1 MKEKRLLKAMGKVDE
16 KYIEEASPAQHAQ
29 RPGWLKWGAMAACL
43 CLMITGGFLYKA
55 QNPYPVKKEVA
66 PPPPGET
73 FEIPHWDDLKI
84 YEQYSEIVFNGLP
97 YNARCGVVE
106 KNRLGGELMSV
117 VASGFDVY
125 ADQAGEDADR
135 YTNATVYEI
144 TGISSDCAVAV
155 QYEGA
160 DVYYAAV
167 NSAYR
172 PETLEQFVEDL
183 DLRNTLVF
191 GNAYYEQKKL
201 FGEYATIRFE
211 NLDGTKIWEM
221 LSLGAAAANE
231 YSDLDFEQP
240 AEVLSISVNIPL
252 LGYEN
257 ISISIHEDG
266 YIVTNILDTGKMFCI
281 GEENTQAIIDHI
293 LNECDG
299 YEIVYT
305 TDKMNTPE

>member
-1 MKEKRLLKAMGKVDE
+1 MKEKRLLMALGQVDKE
-16 KYIEEASPAQHAQ
+16 YVEEASPAQRTKKA
-29 RPGWLKWGAMAACL
+29 GWLKWGVMVACL

-55 QNPYPVKKEVA
+55 QHPYPVKEEAA
-66 PPPPGET
+66 PNPPSEIV
-73 FEIPHWDDLKI
+73 EIPHWDDLKI
-84 YEQYSEIVFNGLP
+84 YEQYSEIVFNGLS

-106 KNRLGGELMSV
+106 KDRLGGELMSV
-117 VASGFDVY
+117 VANGFDVY

-135 YTNATVYEI
+135 HTNATIYEI
-144 TGISSDCAVAV
+144 AGISSDCAVAV
-155 QYEGA
+155 QYEGT

-172 PETLEQFVEDL
+172 PETLKQFVEDL

-221 LSLGAAAANE
+221 LLSGALAENE

-257 ISISIHEDG
+257 ISISILEDG
-266 YIVTNILDTGKMFCI
+266 YIVTNILDTGKMFRI
-281 GEENTQAIIDHI
+281 GEENTQAIIDYI

-305 TDKMNTPE
+305 ADTVSTPE